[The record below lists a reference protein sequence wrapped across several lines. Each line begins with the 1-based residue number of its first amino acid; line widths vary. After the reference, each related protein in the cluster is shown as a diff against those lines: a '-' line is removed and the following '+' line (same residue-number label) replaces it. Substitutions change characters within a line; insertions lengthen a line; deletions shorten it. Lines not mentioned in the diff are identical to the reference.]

1 MYDVATMSCV
11 FVLSGHTEIVVC
23 LDNCVASSGRTL
35 LVTGSKDNTVS
46 CMIFF
51 QLSRSILMY
60 IMCVIP
66 NC

>member
-23 LDNCVASSGRTL
+23 LDNCVASSRRTL

-51 QLSRSILMY
+51 SVISIY
-60 IMCVIP
+60 INV
-66 NC
+66 

>member
-23 LDNCVASSGRTL
+23 LDTCVASLGRIL

-46 CMIFF
+46 CMMFSVIQF
-51 QLSRSILMY
+51 ILVYRMY
-60 IMCVIP
+60 VTL
-66 NC
+66 